1 MVDSSVIYRDG
12 KTSGEKGLGDMAES
26 KSSGGCDVFGI
37 SLADSSEGVKEAVG
51 FARKGGKFGT

>member
-1 MVDSSVIYRDG
+1 M
-12 KTSGEKGLGDMAES
+12 ES
-26 KSSGGCDVFGI
+26 KNSCGCDVFEI

>member
-1 MVDSSVIYRDG
+1 MV
-12 KTSGEKGLGDMAES
+12 ES